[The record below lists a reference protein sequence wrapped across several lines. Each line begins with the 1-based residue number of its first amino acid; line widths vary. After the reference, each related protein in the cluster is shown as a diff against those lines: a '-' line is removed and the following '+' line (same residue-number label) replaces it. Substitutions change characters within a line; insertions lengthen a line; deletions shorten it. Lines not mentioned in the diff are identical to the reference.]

1 MSKLQNKIEAHDR
14 SISEVLDDQKYM
26 VDYFQREFKWEEKH
40 IEQLISDLS
49 SAFLNEYIPT
59 HKRKQVAEYNTYY
72 MGPFVVSVN
81 DDKRSIIDGQQRLTS
96 LTLLLIYLNHLQ
108 KEAGLEEKIETLIF
122 SEKYGEKSFNIQV
135 DERIKCLEDLF
146 TQGHYNSSDDDDEST
161 QNMADR
167 YLDIVNNFPEEIK
180 TEALPYFIDWLKYN
194 VVLVEIIA
202 YSDENAYTIF
212 ETMNDRGLNLSPTE
226 MLKGFILSK
235 FNDRSKRHKANEFWK
250 KSMQELHEFD
260 KDEDLRFFQAWL
272 RSQYAESIRP
282 GKAGSKNEDFEK
294 IGTRFHSWVRDNLD
308 TLDLNH
314 FDNGVYEEFIDVNFK
329 FFLSAYK
336 RILNAEINY
345 TEKLSHVYYIKRW
358 GIANSLSYPLLLAP
372 LTLNDSEE
380 EVLQKI
386 NLVAR
391 FIETYVVRRS
401 VNFRKFASSSIRYT
415 MYTLVKEIRNKSIE
429 ELKDILLRK
438 LSEMEETMEGILNFR
453 LHGQNYTFVKFL
465 LSRMTSFIE
474 TETGMSSS
482 FDKYYYNTNG
492 KPYEV
497 EHIWQDISEDF
508 RDEFDQLSEFQ
519 DFRNKIGGL
528 LLLPRGTNQSFGKLP
543 YVQKLPHYQRENLLA
558 QTLSEST
565 YQNNPNLRSMIA
577 NHGLPFL
584 AHKEFKKQDLNTRQ
598 ELYKMICEEIW
609 SLEELQ
615 SQ

>member
-49 SAFLNEYIPT
+49 SAFLNEYNPK

-135 DERIKCLEDLF
+135 DERTKCLEELF
-146 TQGHYNSSDDDDEST
+146 TQGHYKSLEDDDEST

-235 FNDRSKRHKANEFWK
+235 FNDRSKRHRANEFWK

-272 RSQYAESIRP
+272 RGQYAESIRP

-294 IGTRFHSWVRDNLD
+294 IGTRFHSWVRDNLEK
-308 TLDLNH
+308 LDLNH

-336 RILNAEINY
+336 RILNAELNY
-345 TEKLSHVYYIKRW
+345 TDKLSHVYYIKRW
-358 GIANSLSYPLLLAP
+358 GIANSLSYPLFLAP
-372 LTLNDSEE
+372 LTLNDTEDE
-380 EVLQKI
+380 MLQKI

-391 FIETYVVRRS
+391 YIETYVVRRAL
-401 VNFRKFASSSIRYT
+401 NFRKFASSSIRYT
-415 MYTLVKEIRNKSIE
+415 MYTLVKEIRNKTVE
-429 ELKDILLRK
+429 ELKDLLHRK
-438 LSEMEETMEGILNFR
+438 LSEMEETMDGVLNFR

-465 LSRMTSFIE
+465 LSRMTSFVEI
-474 TETGMSSS
+474 ETGMNSS

-492 KPYEV
+492 KPFEV
-497 EHIWQDISEDF
+497 EHIWQDIFEDF
-508 RDEFDQLSEFQ
+508 RDEFDQLSE
-519 DFRNKIGGL
+519 
-528 LLLPRGTNQSFGKLP
+528 
-543 YVQKLPHYQRENLLA
+543 
-558 QTLSEST
+558 
-565 YQNNPNLRSMIA
+565 
-577 NHGLPFL
+577 
-584 AHKEFKKQDLNTRQ
+584 
-598 ELYKMICEEIW
+598 
-609 SLEELQ
+609 
-615 SQ
+615 

>member
-14 SISEVLDDQKYM
+14 SISEVLNDQKYM

-49 SAFLNEYIPT
+49 SAFLNEYNPI

-135 DERIKCLEDLF
+135 DERTKCLEELL
-146 TQGHYNSSDDDDEST
+146 TQGHYKSLEDDDEST

-194 VVLVEIIA
+194 VILVEIIA

-226 MLKGFILSK
+226 MLKGFVLSK
-235 FNDRSKRHKANEFWK
+235 FNDRGKRHRANEFWK

-282 GKAGSKNEDFEK
+282 GKTGSKNEDFEK

-308 TLDLNH
+308 KLDLNH
-314 FDNGVYEEFIDVNFK
+314 FDNGVYEGFIKVLPSFRP
-329 FFLSAYK
+329 
-336 RILNAEINY
+336 RINKN
-345 TEKLSHVYYIKRW
+345 KLSFYDGYSIQCYIT
-358 GIANSLSYPLLLAP
+358 GNNSKSY
-372 LTLNDSEE
+372 SG
-380 EVLQKI
+380 
-386 NLVAR
+386 
-391 FIETYVVRRS
+391 Y
-401 VNFRKFASSSIRYT
+401 
-415 MYTLVKEIRNKSIE
+415 
-429 ELKDILLRK
+429 
-438 LSEMEETMEGILNFR
+438 
-453 LHGQNYTFVKFL
+453 
-465 LSRMTSFIE
+465 
-474 TETGMSSS
+474 
-482 FDKYYYNTNG
+482 
-492 KPYEV
+492 
-497 EHIWQDISEDF
+497 
-508 RDEFDQLSEFQ
+508 
-519 DFRNKIGGL
+519 
-528 LLLPRGTNQSFGKLP
+528 
-543 YVQKLPHYQRENLLA
+543 
-558 QTLSEST
+558 
-565 YQNNPNLRSMIA
+565 
-577 NHGLPFL
+577 
-584 AHKEFKKQDLNTRQ
+584 
-598 ELYKMICEEIW
+598 
-609 SLEELQ
+609 
-615 SQ
+615 